1 MKWLLL
7 LSCYFVSPASW
18 AQVDSAGLARSNRMN
33 QSGCQQLLWLTND
46 SSGAAAASLA
56 ERDIQAGTPYL
67 ILTSGEA
74 PVVITTDAAFERQFH
89 IDYFEM
95 GCISPAPAAVQAYN
109 SRIFAYLQ
117 ATYGKAWRR
126 RVRPDVVGLKQWKS
140 RP

>member
-18 AQVDSAGLARSNRMN
+18 AQIDSAGLARSNRMN

-46 SSGAAAASLA
+46 PSGAAAVALA

-67 ILTSGEA
+67 ILASGEA
-74 PVVITTDAAFERQFH
+74 PVVITTDATFERQFNVA
-89 IDYFEM
+89 YFEM
-95 GCISPAPAAVQAYN
+95 GCISPPPAAMRAYN
-109 SRIFAYLQ
+109 MRTFAYLQ

-126 RVRPDVVGLKQWKS
+126 RVRRDVVGLTPWK
-140 RP
+140 P